1 MEKVYYAVLDI
12 EKIHTTNTLHNQE
25 RHNDRA
31 YRMNHVDENLSH
43 LNKSIISTGGISYTD
58 RWKEIVKNAEIKYGN
73 SIKPRKNSV
82 LAYDI
87 VTAFSEGAEKEL
99 GIDLD
104 EWCRANKEWFEKTF
118 GKENILAMTFHM
130 DETDDTPHGRRG
142 PHIHT
147 QVVPI
152 DDRGKLCARSFT
164 GGKAAMQKLHTSYA
178 NAMAEFGLSRGE
190 RNSKLAHTQRKRWY
204 NQVAKLCYAKA
215 PVIKDGET
223 FEEYKARLDE
233 VFQNINLAAERTLD
247 AANKSAA
254 HSQTR
259 QAQIFGEYA
268 YAINLQHIVEENFDG
283 NEAAVNER
291 LKNYQLIEKS
301 VPRKELDG
309 IVKEIM
315 DRYPPTQSI
324 NALRKAK
331 KKRHFKWED
340 IDSKENENNNS
351 SSSAVVINEDV
362 RDVKNKKS
370 IQIVSEDDTSVHGG
384 KLGNDFGETLED

>member
-1 MEKVYYAVLDI
+1 MDKAYYAVIDI
-12 EKIHTTNTLHNQE
+12 NKIHTTNTLHNQE

-31 YRMNHVDENLSH
+31 YRMHHVDENLSS

-58 RWKEIVKNAEIKYGN
+58 RWNEIISQREAKQGFAIKTR
-73 SIKPRKNSV
+73 SNSV
-82 LAYDI
+82 IALDI

-99 GIDLD
+99 GINID
-104 EWCRANKEWFEKTF
+104 EWCDANKRWFEKTF
-118 GKENILAMTFHM
+118 GKDNILSMTLHM

-152 DDRGKLCARSFT
+152 DDRGRLCARSFT
-164 GGKAAMQKLHTSYA
+164 GGKLAMQKLHTSYA
-178 NAMAEFGLSRGE
+178 NAMSEFGLSRGE
-190 RNSKLAHTQRKRWY
+190 KNSKLAHTQRKRWY

-215 PVIKDGET
+215 PAIKDGET

-233 VFQNINLAAERTLD
+233 VFQDINIAAQRTLD
-247 AANKSAA
+247 AANKSIA

-268 YAINLQHIVEENFDG
+268 YSINLQHIIEENFDG
-283 NEAAVNER
+283 NDEMVNER

-301 VPRKELDG
+301 VPRKELDS

-315 DRYPPTQSI
+315 ERYPPALSI

-331 KKRHFKWED
+331 KKRHPKWED
-340 IDSKENENNNS
+340 IDNKNNNDQ
-351 SSSAVVINEDV
+351 SALLQENIMPEEEP
-362 RDVKNKKS
+362 VKKKKTL
-370 IQIVSEDDTSVHGG
+370 QILADDDPTVFGG
-384 KLGNDFGETLED
+384 KLGNELGETLED